1 MFGSQTQWRENK
13 VDEKITSNRNVHTQ
27 IFIMSRLNSVGRNAV
42 DTLTRGTKDE
52 LRSSQCWSWDF
63 FEERNWQ
70 FEHQNFNVGIFL

>member
-27 IFIMSRLNSVGRNAV
+27 IFIMSLNSVGRNAV

-52 LRSSQCWSWDF
+52 LRSSSQCWSWNF

>member
-27 IFIMSRLNSVGRNAV
+27 IFIMSCRNSVGRNAV

-52 LRSSQCWSWDF
+52 YL
-63 FEERNWQ
+63 
-70 FEHQNFNVGIFL
+70 G